1 MKVNYHTHTWRCHHA
16 IGTERAYVEEAV
28 RAGLQTL
35 GFADH
40 APYPYPAG
48 YVATYKMLPAQLE
61 GYVDTV
67 LDLKREYKGQIE
79 IRLGLEAEYFPAMW
93 EGFLRLLEPYP
104 IEYLLLGQHFL
115 ENEYDD
121 PFYCG
126 KRTDSPDRLHR
137 YCSQCIEALKTGKFL
152 YFAHPDLLFFTG
164 ADAVYEKEMTRLC
177 RFCRERDIPVEMNL
191 LGIIRNRHYPNA
203 LFWKIAAREGNRVV
217 MGSDAHQPEGVFVQ
231 DAVRKAERL
240 LEACGCN
247 RPVERLL

>member
-1 MKVNYHTHTWRCHHA
+1 MIANYHTHTWRCHHA
-16 IGTERAYVEEAV
+16 SGQEREYVEQAI
-28 RAGLQTL
+28 RSGLKIL
-35 GFADH
+35 GFSDH
-40 APYPYPAG
+40 APVPFRNYEST
-48 YVATYKMLPAQLE
+48 VRMLPSQLE
-61 GYVDTV
+61 DYVST
-67 LDLKREYKGQIE
+67 LSALKEEYRHDIE
-79 IRLGLEAEYFPAMW
+79 IHIGLEAEYYPDLFDEQMEMFSA
-93 EGFLRLLEPYP
+93 YP

-191 LGIIRNRHYPNA
+191 LGIIRNRHYPNP

-217 MGSDAHQPEGVFVQ
+217 LGSDAHQPEGVFVQ

-240 LEACGCN
+240 LEACGCS